1 MFKYI
6 AISLDEYPN
15 HLHFWS
21 IDRIVK
27 RPIKLILIFS
37 LGRGWNALVETMPVT
52 SMHTVPTPWVPIT
65 VPARRDTLAMAA
77 RVQVIERA
85 VKVLVKRIYLLL
97 G

>member
-1 MFKYI
+1 MM
-6 AISLDEYPN
+6 
-15 HLHFWS
+15 
-21 IDRIVK
+21 
-27 RPIKLILIFS
+27 
-37 LGRGWNALVETMPVT
+37 NALAETMPVT

-85 VKVLVKRIYLLL
+85 VKVLVKIIYLLL